1 MKIFGWL
8 TFVALIIL
16 SFYAASNLFGDTSFE
31 NSAQLSSLLFPAV
44 GVLGYV
50 LEKRFVFRSFWLLV
64 LILSFAWAAYS
75 ILGKWAPH
83 LGKLEPDIVVGVTV
97 GVALYNA
104 AYIASFII
112 LIVYW
117 RNFTKIPPR

>member
-16 SFYAASNLFGDTSFE
+16 SCYAASNLFDDTSFE
-31 NSAQLSSLLFPAV
+31 NTAQLSSLLFPAI

-50 LEKRFVFRSFWLLV
+50 LEKRFVFRNFWLLV
-64 LILSFAWAAYS
+64 LMLSFAWAAYS
-75 ILGKWAPH
+75 ALGKWAPH
-83 LGKLEPDIVVGVTV
+83 LGKLEPDIVVGVTI

-112 LIVYW
+112 LFVYW
-117 RNFTKIPPR
+117 RKFTKISSR